1 MSAMTPHEIRQAL
14 QANASTPN
22 GAARNARA
30 EEMSAAAEACGDRA
44 LFRTALDQQIN
55 AYEYSSERPRMLV
68 PFARLLQEYD
78 RDPGAFAQ
86 GEVRSLFWQF
96 KWVASAIANSPEISL
111 DQASGWLTEMERRY
125 RLAGY
130 TERPVREAEL
140 FLADALADDERAELA
155 VSRWMAADR
164 DSMTDCHA
172 CEINVQGWFRV
183 HKGDDAKAIEVWQPV
198 LAGEQVCAEEPHRV
212 LAQSLLPLLR
222 LGRLDEARSH
232 HLRGYRM
239 ARGND
244 SLLRSIGKHI
254 EFCALTGNEPRG
266 LEILAEHATHLGRPN
281 DVDALVV
288 FYGGVLVLLRRLTEL
303 GLGDGP
309 AVAHQGAVRS
319 VRELYALLH
328 ADAWEGVRRFDARNG
343 NSRASDRFTARI
355 EQAPLA
361 RALPLGVRSAPLPGA
376 RPDGTAASASAAD
389 PTTTAASTPAAVA
402 AGTAPGAIGFAEL
415 VARAR
420 AARAEGHPGAPALWA
435 QVAARA
441 ATAPV
446 DGAAREETS
455 ASDPAAPV
463 DAALAADLLEHRALT
478 AARTAGQE
486 TATGATAGDAGPER
500 VRVLLAEARDA
511 QRAAGQPDRAA
522 LAQLW
527 LVSAAFQAGAEPA
540 ELRELLAAA
549 VGAAAALDPAD
560 PLRARRIA
568 SAELTRMRVESY
580 LRAAQDDHDHREVDP
595 ELSAGLDAL
604 VAATTGTD
612 LSDLAA
618 DAEEL
623 LARLRLQEGDA
634 QRAVALLASAAEH
647 GVGVGRPWLAVD
659 PLALR
664 AQVLLSL
671 GRPAEAEEAAR
682 SAVAHSAEV
691 TDAETHGSV
700 RLTLAEILLRGDEEA
715 VAEAARHALDSA
727 HWFDLAGLAEAGGAR
742 ARLLLARAY
751 AAAGRTVEAVE
762 VLQSAVADLAGQ
774 GEYPE
779 VQARELL
786 GDLLGALH
794 DAAGAAEQYLLA
806 ADVTKGWEDPRPQA
820 HLAQS
825 AADALS
831 TARRWSDAVAA
842 YERALELRRAIGD
855 NPVSEVRMLRSLAWL
870 TVQGQGQDKQG
881 ESADER
887 FARARALMEAAVAV
901 LEAAAGEA
909 SGEAADDPQ
918 LRFELAQTWQQLA
931 QLIDRRLAPEDEGLI
946 DEDVDE
952 GEEENGTNG
961 YLPLTETEVRLL
973 REEQVDLWDRAAS
986 RYAGLGSERVSERF
1000 WCVRSAARA
1009 DRELGRAER
1018 ATARLTTLVED
1029 LRALPQGAAPDWLL
1043 TRAEAAR
1050 DQLAP

>member
-1 MSAMTPHEIRQAL
+1 MSAMTPDEIRQAL

-30 EEMSAAAEACGDRA
+30 EELSAAAEASGDRA
-44 LFRTALDQQIN
+44 LLRTALDHQIN

-86 GEVRSLFWQF
+86 WEVRSLFWQF

-155 VSRWMAADR
+155 VSRWMAAER
-164 DSMTDCHA
+164 DGMADCHA
-172 CEINVQGWFRV
+172 CEINTQGWFWVR
-183 HKGDDAKAIEVWQPV
+183 KGDDARAIEVWQPV
-198 LAGEQVCAEEPHRV
+198 LAGERVCSEEPHRV

-281 DVDALVV
+281 DVDALVE

-309 AVAHQGAVRS
+309 AVTHQGAVRS

-328 ADAWEGVRRFDARNG
+328 ADAWDGVRRFDARNG

-355 EQAPLA
+355 ERAPLA
-361 RALPLGVRSAPLPGA
+361 RALPLGVRSAPLPAA
-376 RPDGTAASASAAD
+376 RPAGTAAAAAG
-389 PTTTAASTPAAVA
+389 PTPAAVVAGA
-402 AGTAPGAIGFAEL
+402 APEAIGFAEL

-441 ATAPV
+441 A
-446 DGAAREETS
+446 AA
-455 ASDPAAPV
+455 PAAPV

-478 AARTAGQE
+478 VAR
-486 TATGATAGDAGPER
+486 ATGATAGDTGPER
-500 VRVLLAEARDA
+500 VRVLFAEARDA

-527 LVSAAFQAGAEPA
+527 LVSAAFQADAEPA

-549 VGAAAALDPAD
+549 VDAAAALDPTD

-580 LRAAQDDHDHREVDP
+580 LRAAEHDHDQHDVDP
-595 ELSAGLDAL
+595 ELGAGLESL

-647 GVGVGRPWLAVD
+647 GIGAGRPWLAVD

-786 GDLLGALH
+786 GDLLGVLH

-842 YERALELRRAIGD
+842 YERALQLRRAIGD

-870 TVQGQGQDKQG
+870 TVQGKGQGQDKQG

-887 FARARALMEAAVAV
+887 FARARARMDAAVAV
-901 LEAAAGEA
+901 LEEA
-909 SGEAADDPQ
+909 TAGEAADEPQ

-931 QLIDRRLAPEDEGLI
+931 QLIGGRLAPEDEDDF
-946 DEDVDE
+946 DEDEDGTE
-952 GEEENGTNG
+952 GEDGTER
-961 YLPLTETEVRLL
+961 YLPLTGAEVRLL
-973 REEQVDLWDRAAS
+973 REEQVELWDRAAS
-986 RYAGLGSERVSERF
+986 RYAGLGSERASERF
-1000 WCVRSAARA
+1000 WCVQGATHA
-1009 DRELGRAER
+1009 DRELGREER
-1018 ATARLTTLVED
+1018 AAARLTALVED

-1043 TRAEAAR
+1043 PRAEAAR
-1050 DQLAP
+1050 DQLAS